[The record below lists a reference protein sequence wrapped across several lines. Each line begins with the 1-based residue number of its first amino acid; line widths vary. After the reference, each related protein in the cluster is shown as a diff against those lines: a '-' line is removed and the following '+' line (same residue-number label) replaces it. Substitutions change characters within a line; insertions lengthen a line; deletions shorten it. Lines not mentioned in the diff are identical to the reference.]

1 MNKKIIYIGTSFSII
16 DAIISYKKFELRTVI
31 CEKKRVS
38 IKYKHR
44 VNQYDLNLLTF
55 ETKEDFEKLIDKQEE
70 EIALIYQLDLIVPHS
85 LTSKFEMFNFHSG
98 SVKTNRGAHPIL
110 RTILNNEEKSEFTLH
125 KINEKIDQG
134 LLISTYKIDVSLS
147 DDAKD
152 IKYKMEKGFE
162 KMFDDL
168 ILYFEGNL
176 PLKPIQ
182 GGKYFKPINEN
193 DYTIDCFNDSIT
205 QIENKIR
212 SQRQYK
218 GAILYDKNQ
227 KYFVTHLIK
236 KKIISSKSFNIR
248 IIDDVA
254 FIERTE
260 ISFAL
265 KLKKIDEVD

>member
-1 MNKKIIYIGTSFSII
+1 MYIGTSPSII
-16 DAIISYKKFELRTVI
+16 DAIKSYNNFELSTVI
-31 CEKKRVS
+31 CEQKRVS
-38 IKYKHR
+38 KEYEQKVKKY
-44 VNQYDLNLLTF
+44 NLNLLKF
-55 ETKEDFEKLIDKQEE
+55 QSKKEFVSIIEECEE
-70 EIALIYQLDLIVPHS
+70 EIALIYQLDLIVPHG
-85 LTSKFEMFNFHSG
+85 LTAKFQMFNFHSG

-110 RTILNNEEKSEFTLH
+110 RTILNNEKKSEFTLH
-125 KINEKIDQG
+125 KINGEIDQG

-152 IKYKMEKGFE
+152 IKYKMEKGF
-162 KMFDDL
+162 KTMFDDL

-176 PLKPIQ
+176 PLNPIQ

-193 DYTIDCFNDSIT
+193 DYTIDCFNDSII

-212 SQRQYK
+212 SQKQYK

-236 KKIISSKSFNIR
+236 KTIISSKSFNIR
-248 IIDDVA
+248 ITDDEA